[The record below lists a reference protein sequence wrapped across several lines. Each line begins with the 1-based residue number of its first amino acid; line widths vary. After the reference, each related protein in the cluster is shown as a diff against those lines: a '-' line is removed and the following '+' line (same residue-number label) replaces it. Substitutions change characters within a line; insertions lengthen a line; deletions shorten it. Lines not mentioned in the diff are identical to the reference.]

1 MVEMTGPYRV
11 IVERWGKWW
20 TVEVPDV
27 PGGHSQARR
36 LDQVEATAR
45 ELIAFQLELP
55 DSKISEIELTLE
67 IRLPADLA
75 AEVDAARREAEA
87 AKREAEAAR
96 KRERAALERAA
107 RRLTGASLTQREAA
121 KVLGLSHQRVHQ
133 VLTGR

>member
-1 MVEMTGPYRV
+1 MTGPYRV

-20 TVEVPDV
+20 TIEVPGV

-45 ELIAFQLELP
+45 ELIAFQLDLP
-55 DSKISEIELTLE
+55 DSRIPEIEVVLE
-67 IRLPADLA
+67 VHLPAELA
-75 AEVDAARREAEA
+75 AEVDAAKREAEA
-87 AKREAEAAR
+87 AKRDVEAAR

-107 RRLTGASLTQREAA
+107 RTLTGASLTQREAA